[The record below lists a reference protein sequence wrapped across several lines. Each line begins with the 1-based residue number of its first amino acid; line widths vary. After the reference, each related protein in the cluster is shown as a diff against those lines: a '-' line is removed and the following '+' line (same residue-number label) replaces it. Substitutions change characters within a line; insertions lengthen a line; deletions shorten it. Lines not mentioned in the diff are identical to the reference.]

1 MVFFGRLS
9 LMRSNG
15 VISSSYPLTVRKIR
29 IGTNYENDIR
39 VYDPLVDDF
48 FLELIISDN
57 KDINSNENDFIIS
70 SVKGLYHLFSDFFHK
85 FSQFFS
91 LNIFINELNVNQLI

>member
-15 VISSSYPLTVRKIR
+15 VISSSYPLTVRRIK

-70 SVKGLYHLFSDFFHK
+70 SVKGLYHFFLK
-85 FSQFFS
+85 FFNLYS
-91 LNIFINELNVNQLI
+91 IFLLMN